1 MERILHTFM
10 RKNLKGNLLLLLA
23 AFIWGSTFV
32 AQKSGMDLRGPFT
45 FNGIRCL
52 IGGLVLIPVCLL
64 IAKDDPIPDNATDE
78 EKKAYRK
85 TLLLGG
91 LCCGLVVFAAS
102 NLQQIGLLYTTA
114 GKSGFITTLYVV
126 LTPVCGIFLRK
137 KIRPITWFCV
147 ALALFGLYLL
157 CFKAGSPLNLGD
169 VITFLG
175 SLGFTAHI
183 LVIDHFSPK
192 VNGVKMSCLQF
203 LVCGIISV
211 PIAFLTEEIV
221 WSNIFN
227 CWLPILYAGILSC
240 GVAYTL
246 QIIAQKDTDPV
257 VASILMSMES
267 VFAVVCAALI
277 LGEVMT
283 LKETIGCVIMFA
295 ALIIVQLPSKEER
308 LAAKEA

>member
-1 MERILHTFM
+1 MKGKM
-10 RKNLKGNLLLLLA
+10 KGNLLLLLA

-32 AQKSGMDLRGPFT
+32 AQKSGMDLIGPLT
-45 FNGIRCL
+45 FNGLRCL
-52 IGGLVLIPVCLL
+52 LGGLVLIPVALF
-64 IAKDDPIPDNATDE
+64 IAKEDPIPDDASE
-78 EKKAYRK
+78 EERKAYTK

-126 LTPVCGIFLRK
+126 FTPLCGIFLRK
-137 KIRPITWFCV
+137 KIRPVTWLGV
-147 ALALFGLYLL
+147 VMALFGLYLL
-157 CFKAGSPLNLGD
+157 CFKAGSPINMGD
-169 VITFLG
+169 IITLLG
-175 SLGFTAHI
+175 SVGYTAHI

-203 LVCGIISV
+203 LVCGIISM
-211 PIAFLTEEIV
+211 PLAFIFEEID
-221 WSNIFN
+221 WGNILN
-227 CWLPILYAGILSC
+227 CWLPIAYAGVLSC

-246 QIIAQKDTDPV
+246 QIIAQKNTEPV
-257 VASILMSMES
+257 VASVLMSMES

-277 LGEVMT
+277 LGEMMSI
-283 LKETIGCVIMFA
+283 KELIGCVIMFA

-308 LAAKEA
+308 LAAKAN

>member
-1 MERILHTFM
+1 MK
-10 RKNLKGNLLLLLA
+10 KNLKGNLMLLLA

-32 AQKSGMDLRGPFT
+32 AQKSGMDLIGPLT

-52 IGGLVLIPVCLL
+52 IGGLVLLPVAF
-64 IAKDDPIPDNATDE
+64 IFFKEDPISEDASPE
-78 EKKAYRK
+78 EKKAYTK

-102 NLQQIGLLYTTA
+102 NLQQFGLLYTTA

-126 LTPVCGIFLRK
+126 LTPVCGIFLRH
-137 KIRPITWFCV
+137 KIKPVTWFCV
-147 ALALFGLYLL
+147 IIAIFGLYLL
-157 CFKAGSPLNLGD
+157 CYKAGEPINIGD

-183 LVIDHFSPK
+183 LVIDYFSPK

-203 LVCGIISV
+203 LVCGIISM
-211 PIAFLTEEIV
+211 PLAF
-221 WSNIFN
+221 IFETIDWAN
-227 CWLPILYAGILSC
+227 VFDCWLPILYAGILSC

-246 QIIAQKDTDPV
+246 QIVAQKNTEPV

-267 VFAVVCAALI
+267 VFAVVCAAPI
-277 LGEVMT
+277 LGEMMT
-283 LKETIGCVIMFA
+283 PKELLGCIIMFA
-295 ALIIVQLPSKEER
+295 AVILVQLPSKEER

>member
-1 MERILHTFM
+1 M
-10 RKNLKGNLLLLLA
+10 LLLA

-32 AQKSGMDLRGPFT
+32 AQKSGMDLIGPFT

-64 IAKDDPIPDNATDE
+64 FAKNDPISENATAE
-78 EKKAYRK
+78 EKKAATK

-91 LCCGLVVFAAS
+91 LCCGLVVFFAS

-126 LTPVCGIFLRK
+126 LTPVCGIFLRHK
-137 KIRPITWFCV
+137 VRPVTWGCV
-147 ALALFGLYLL
+147 IMALFGLYLL
-157 CFKAGSPLNLGD
+157 CFKEGSPLNMGD
-169 VITFLG
+169 ILTFLG

-183 LVIDHFSPK
+183 LVIDYFSPK

-203 LVCGIISV
+203 LVCGILSL
-211 PIAFLTEEIV
+211 PFAFILEEIV
-221 WSNIFN
+221 WSNIFD
-227 CWLPILYAGILSC
+227 CWLPILYAGLLSC

-246 QIIAQKDTDPV
+246 QIVAQKDTTPV

-277 LGEVMT
+277 LHEMMT
-283 LKETIGCVIMFA
+283 PKELLGCVIMFA
-295 ALIIVQLPSKEER
+295 AVIIVQLPSKEER
-308 LAAKEA
+308 LAAREA